1 MQLVVEKFFLIF
13 VKKKHKNSTFSGFL
27 VFKKMLRSFLIQRHS
42 SEKYVILYIMLHLHM

>member
-27 VFKKMLRSFLIQRHS
+27 VFKKCS
-42 SEKYVILYIMLHLHM
+42 SEKYVILYITLHLHM